1 MRITALAGGTGAAK
15 LLRGLVAC
23 LDPHDLTVIGNTGDD
38 TEVWG
43 LHVSPDLDTAT
54 YALAGRLDVGRG
66 WGLADETFRC
76 LEAMGR
82 LGEETWFNLGDR
94 DLATHLYRTRRLR
107 DGRPL
112 SAITGEIAR
121 RLGVTA
127 RVLPMSDEPVRTR
140 VRAAGADGGD
150 VWLTFQEYFVRE
162 RAKVEVREVAFD
174 GAESAGPA
182 PGVLE
187 AIHDADLVV
196 VCPSNPVTSVGP
208 ILAVPGIARALDA
221 TAAPVVGVSPIVGG
235 AAVSGPA
242 GDLMRA
248 RGLPVSPVGVARAY
262 APWLDALVVEP
273 GDRTFEPALRAARV
287 TPLYASIVMTDL
299 QSEAALAAAVL
310 AARAQLA
317 RAC

>member
-15 LLRGLVAC
+15 LLRGLAAC
-23 LDPHDLTVIGNTGDD
+23 LGPGDLTVVGNTGDD
-38 TEVWG
+38 TLVWG

-54 YALAGRLDVGRG
+54 YALAGRLDIGRG
-66 WGLADETFRC
+66 WGLAGDTFRC

-82 LGEETWFNLGDR
+82 LGEESWFNLGDQ

-107 DGRPL
+107 DGHPL
-112 SAITGEIAR
+112 SAVTGEIAR
-121 RLGVTA
+121 RLGVA
-127 RVLPMSDEPVRTR
+127 AHVLPMSDQPVRTR
-140 VRAAGADGGD
+140 VRAAGPDGAD

-162 RAKVEVREVAFD
+162 RAKVEVRDVLFA
-174 GAESAGPA
+174 GAPAAQPA
-182 PGVLE
+182 PGVLA

-208 ILAVPGIARALDA
+208 ILAVPGVADALEA
-221 TAAPVVGVSPIVGG
+221 TAAPVVGVSPIVGD

-248 RGLPVSPVGVARAY
+248 RGLPVSPAGVARAY

-273 GDRTFEPALRAARV
+273 ADRALDGPLRAARV
-287 TPLYASIVMTDL
+287 TPLYASIVMTDR
-299 QSEAALAAAVL
+299 QSEVALATTVL
-310 AARAQLA
+310 AAHATLA
-317 RAC
+317 RAG